1 MKNKILDYNKIV
13 KYVCLTTDITF
24 LLIHIAYA
32 IIFGIEKIDVLFYFN
47 IFSIIFYLTLFII
60 IKIKKYEIFTLLASL
75 EITAFLTT
83 ATLYVGFGAGFQ
95 ICFIGLCVL
104 AFIAKYFFKDNKLI
118 INPLI
123 ITAIFLIDY
132 IFLYYYLRF
141 NSPIVELNNDLETIL
156 FLIHSI
162 VVFIYVAG
170 YMGLLIIYIFILENG
185 IIKESETDKLTD
197 LPNRK
202 ALQNYYDN
210 ININND
216 YILAIFDID
225 DFKILNDKYGHLCGD
240 YILKTIADL
249 AKDNIN
255 EGFIARWGGEEFVI
269 ISNTSNY
276 ELLEALRDKIE
287 KYDFKYKDIVIKS
300 TITIGI
306 AKYQEGDT
314 LDNWI
319 DKADKFLYMGKT
331 TGKNKI
337 IYEEIK

>member
-1 MKNKILDYNKIV
+1 MKNIILDYNKIV

-24 LLIHIAYA
+24 LVIHIAYA
-32 IIFGIEKIDVLFYFN
+32 IIFGIEKIDALFYFN
-47 IFSIIFYLTLFII
+47 IFSIIFYISLFII
-60 IKIKKYEIFTLLASL
+60 IKIKKYEMFTLLASI
-75 EITAFLTT
+75 EITIFLTT
-83 ATLYVGFGAGFQ
+83 ATLYVGFGSGFE

-104 AFIAKYFFKDNKLI
+104 AFIAKYFFKENKI
-118 INPLI
+118 IISPI
-123 ITAIFLIDY
+123 IISSIFLIDY
-132 IFLYYYLRF
+132 VFTYCYLQF
-141 NSPIVELNNDLETIL
+141 NNPIVQINKNVEFIL
-156 FLIHSI
+156 FLSHSLI
-162 VVFIYVAG
+162 VFIYVVG
-170 YMGLLIIYIFILENG
+170 YMCLLLTYIFFLEKG
-185 IIKESETDKLTD
+185 IRKESETDQLTN

-210 ININND
+210 INKNND
-216 YILAIFDID
+216 YILSIFDID

-249 AKDNIN
+249 AKENIN

-269 ISNTSNY
+269 ISNTPNY
-276 ELLEALRDKIE
+276 ELLESLRDKIE
-287 KYDFKYKDIVIKS
+287 KYDFKYKDEIIKS
-300 TITIGI
+300 TITVGI

-319 DKADKFLYMGKT
+319 DKADKFLYIGKT